1 MTNNTTGL
9 FIAAL
14 LVASGA
20 AAVVAA
26 ARQDDPETVMITF
39 RAKAGAEAELA
50 QVIADHWATAQRL
63 HLVGAGPHVTV
74 RTRGAAGTIA
84 FVDIFTWRD
93 RDIPD
98 NAPAAILKIWGDM
111 GRLTER
117 RDGRP
122 GIDIAE
128 VMLAGR

>member
-1 MTNNTTGL
+1 MMSKATGL
-9 FIAAL
+9 FIAGL
-14 LVASGA
+14 LVACGA
-20 AAVVAA
+20 AVMAA

-39 RAKAGAEAELA
+39 RAKAGVEAELA
-50 QVIADHWATAQRL
+50 HVIADHWATAQRL
-63 HLVGAGPHVTV
+63 NLVSAGPHVTV

-98 NAPAAILKIWGDM
+98 NAPAAIRKIWGDM
-111 GRLTER
+111 GRLTEG

-128 VMLAGR
+128 VTLAGR